1 VKARDGAGYVAVA
14 LFAAP
19 VVVGGLYSLAAT
31 VGVTGA
37 GADGFGV
44 ARIARVLGD
53 GGTWRS
59 IAWTLATSLVATA
72 VATLAALSLA
82 VSLRRSRVARR
93 LVAVPL
99 AVPHAAAALA
109 MLLLLGQ
116 SGFLS
121 RVAFAVGV
129 VSQPTAFPALV
140 YDRAGFGLVVAF
152 AWKEFPFL
160 VLTAWAVLD
169 AAGEEL
175 HEVAQTLGANA
186 NAIFRRITWPLLWR
200 GVAPA
205 VVAVFAFL
213 IGQYEMAVVL
223 APSDP
228 LPLSMLTYERALD
241 PELQRR
247 GEAHLLGLIAL
258 LLSAG
263 LVIFHER
270 LRAGVTRLSEND
282 LQHPSSLQG
291 PSDLAASHRA

>member
-1 VKARDGAGYVAVA
+1 VKNRDGAGYVAVA
-14 LFAAP
+14 LVAAP

-31 VGVTGA
+31 FGLIGA
-37 GADGFGV
+37 GADGFGLT
-44 ARIARVLGD
+44 RMSRVLRD
-53 GGTWRS
+53 SDTWRS
-59 IAWTLATSLVATA
+59 IGWTLATALVATA
-72 VATLAALSLA
+72 LATIAALMLG
-82 VSLRRSRVARR
+82 VVLRRSRIART

-121 RVAFAVGV
+121 RLAFAVGA

-140 YDRAGFGLVVAF
+140 YDRAGFGLVIAF

-160 VLTAWAVLD
+160 ALTAWAVLD
-169 AAGEEL
+169 SMGEEL
-175 HEVAQTLGANA
+175 YEVAQTHGANA
-186 NAIFRRITWPLLWR
+186 QSIFRRITWPLLWR

-228 LPLSMLTYERALD
+228 LPLSMLTFERTLD
-241 PELQRR
+241 PDLQRR

-263 LVIFHER
+263 LVLIHER
-270 LRAGVTRLSEND
+270 LRASAMLRSGQGVP
-282 LQHPSSLQG
+282 H
-291 PSDLAASHRA
+291 AS